1 MNLIHNTTSAQIRAL
16 LDKWYEVEFTF
27 IQTEPLVAKLLNIPL
42 SDRQYLLDW
51 ARRIAS
57 IQIQLSYELIN
68 NTLERL
74 INDSGE
80 LDRDLIESWALHT
93 MDTYDRSGLQPAMAL
108 VRDIDSFLKIRHEIS
123 FGATLEAHERVL
135 HHFLRGL
142 SGRPLKLERIEPHAL
157 SYTDSETIFIPPVL
171 SIMASPESNFQLY
184 KATLV
189 YLWSQTR
196 YGTFR
201 HPLEQLAK
209 QSTAPADFIAL
220 FQSFDRLRLEGKIG
234 AELPG
239 LMRTMTQLKGETGQ
253 DDLPP
258 EWQPFV
264 EQLSRPEC
272 TIDEVIA
279 LTGIHLG
286 SLLPLTPCCYQG
298 GLNLTAV
305 TEVQQ
310 VRIEQEQA
318 QFRVAIDELLKEQ
331 NRESVDRPEIKSK
344 KVEDPTKP
352 EGFDIEI
359 QIDQAVLAI
368 PPFIKSLKESI
379 MQDFG
384 EIPPEYL
391 QAAGPGDYDPKFHH
405 DEDENSENVWS
416 GTYHEEGAFLYDEW
430 DHGRQHYRKNWC
442 AVREAPIEP
451 VYDHFIADTQQKYS
465 PLIKQLR
472 KTFEAMRDENRLLKR
487 QENGDGIDMEALVE
501 ALADRHRGEEMS
513 DRLFTRMHISER
525 NIAVIFMVDMSGS
538 TKGWINDAER
548 ESLLLL
554 CEALESLGDRY
565 AIYGFSGTSRKRC
578 EIYTI
583 KEFEDPYN
591 NEVKGRISGIRP
603 KDYTRMGFAI
613 RHLTAK
619 LQQIDAKTRMLITI
633 SDGKPDDYMDYHG
646 EYGIEDTRRS
656 LIEARQNGIH
666 PYCITIDETAQEY
679 LPHLYGP
686 AAYTVID
693 DVTRLPFKVSDIYRR
708 LTI

>member
-1 MNLIHNTTSAQIRAL
+1 MKSRSPAQIQAL
-16 LDKWYEVEFTF
+16 LDEWYEVEFTF
-27 IQTEPLVAKLLNIPL
+27 IQTEPLVAKLCAINPA
-42 SDRQYLLDW
+42 DRQFLLNW

-57 IQIQLSYELIN
+57 IQTSLSHELISSA
-68 NTLERL
+68 LHRFEA
-74 INDSGE
+74 
-80 LDRDLIESWALHT
+80 LDHELIESWALHT
-93 MDTYDRSGLQPAMAL
+93 MDAYDRRGLQHAMAL
-108 VRDIDSFLKIRHEIS
+108 VRNLDHFLEMRRELS
-123 FGATLEAHERVL
+123 QGATLEEHERVL
-135 HHFLRGL
+135 HHFVRGL
-142 SGRPLKLERIEPHAL
+142 SGRPLRLERIDRNAPEHSVA
-157 SYTDSETIFIPPVL
+157 YTDSETLFIPPVL
-171 SIMASPESNFQLY
+171 SVMESPAANFQLY

-201 HPLEQLAK
+201 YPIAQLAEA
-209 QSTAPADFIAL
+209 SGSPAPFITL
-220 FQSFDRLRLEGKIG
+220 FHSFERLRLEGKIG

-239 LMRTMTQLKGETGQ
+239 LMRSMRQLNQQLGEDT
-253 DDLPP
+253 LPP

-264 EQLSRPEC
+264 APLARPGSTIEQ
-272 TIDEVIA
+272 VIE
-279 LTGIHLG
+279 LTQRHLG
-286 SLLPLTPCCYQG
+286 TLAPLAPCCYQG
-298 GLNLTAV
+298 RLNLAAV
-305 TEVQQ
+305 AEVQQ
-310 VRIEQEQA
+310 ERIERERA
-318 QFRVAIDELLKEQ
+318 QFRVAIDELVKEQ
-331 NRESVDRPEIKSK
+331 EQRRESAERPQLTTRE
-344 KVEDPTKP
+344 VEDPSKP

-359 QIDQAVLAI
+359 HLEQAQLAM
-368 PPFIKSLKESI
+368 PPALKSLKESI

-391 QAAGPGDYDPKFHH
+391 HAAGPADYDPKFQR
-405 DEDENSENVWS
+405 DNEESAEDVWS

-451 VYDHFIADTQQKYS
+451 VYDHFIADTRRKYS

-487 QENGDGIDMEALVE
+487 QESGDGIDMEALVE
-501 ALADRHRGEEMS
+501 ALSDRHRGEEMS
-513 DRLFTRMHISER
+513 DRLFTRMHLSER

-538 TKGWINDAER
+538 TRGWINDAER

-554 CEALESLGDRY
+554 CEALESLNDRY

-583 KEFEDPYN
+583 KTFDDSYSD
-591 NEVKGRISGIRP
+591 EVRGRISGIRP
-603 KDYTRMGFAI
+603 RDYTRMGFAI

-646 EYGIEDTRRS
+646 EYGIEDTRRA
-656 LIEARQNGIH
+656 LIEARRGGIH
-666 PYCITIDETAQEY
+666 PYCITIDETAQDY

-693 DVTRLPFKVSDIYRR
+693 DVARLPLKVSDIYRR